1 MDCMDSSVVQFYRAA
16 LWAAAPSKRLCCV
29 TLCRCVSHCW
39 TCGSGAS
46 SCCCWLWSESCRLV
60 SEAHCPPCPPPPMG
74 PWLFS
79 TGWPNAPCWQDIG
92 KSRCQEAEAQ
102 RPSGSS
108 KVSRWPYR
116 FSNLHPSVRPLLLT
130 DGLQPYHAGGRPL
143 SNTRSRALES
153 HLSLSFAYIMHGT
166 C

>member
-60 SEAHCPPCPPPPMG
+60 SEAHCPPAPPH
-74 PWLFS
+74 PWVHGFS
-79 TGWPNAPCWQDIG
+79 APDGQTHHVGRILERAG
-92 KSRCQEAEAQ
+92 VRKP
-102 RPSGSS
+102 RPSGLQGAVRYPGDRIAFPTSIPPCGRS
-108 KVSRWPYR
+108 CWLMGFNPIMQAAGRCLTRGAEHW
-116 FSNLHPSVRPLLLT
+116 NLTFLC
-130 DGLQPYHAGGRPL
+130 
-143 SNTRSRALES
+143 
-153 HLSLSFAYIMHGT
+153 HLHT
-166 C
+166 